1 MLLYCLRN
9 DHYHALYL
17 QLFAVFDVISSGVM
31 IMMLTAPYDEVQ
43 TQEAALEE
51 VIDTKIESV
60 DDRCGTN
67 LNQRP
72 LQILGY

>member
-1 MLLYCLRN
+1 
-9 DHYHALYL
+9 
-17 QLFAVFDVISSGVM
+17 
-31 IMMLTAPYDEVQ
+31 MMLTAPYDEVQ

-72 LQILGY
+72 LQIPGY